1 MKAVLVLAL
10 LWIAATAGAQEAVP
24 AAAAGPAAAEAAAVA
39 PPAEVLEPT
48 FLYEIT
54 RHLYRW
60 YMDESDVEKQAGELD
75 FPFWVRR
82 ADAPL
87 DPGDRSATATILLPR
102 MGIEVKVKK
111 ADYAIEELGLA
122 VKSKG
127 FRIVNV
133 SREPLP
139 AEPPPGAAIVK
150 MDYAQMREELFRKR
164 TEARFPDEA
173 MQKRLRVAVRNY
185 YHLDPADTRPR
196 EQVIHVAPLSPVANE
211 LWVFLETRKILV
223 RFASDIDLENPEMW
237 KHQTL
242 AIRTYDI
249 LKQTVVSL
257 NEAAGSNEFLTRD
270 QVGRALFNCLV
281 LGKRLSRAEE
291 PEAARGGPP

>member
-24 AAAAGPAAAEAAAVA
+24 AAAAAPAPAEAAAVA

-133 SREPLP
+133 ARVPVP
-139 AEPPPGAAIVK
+139 AAPPPGTAVAAVEYAAMK
-150 MDYAQMREELFRKR
+150 DYLFRTR
-164 TEARFPDEA
+164 TQAEFPDEA
-173 MQKRLRVAVRNY
+173 MFERLRGALRE
-185 YHLDPADTRPR
+185 HLGLDPGKREAG
-196 EQVIHVAPLSPVANE
+196 EQVVHVAPLSPVANE
-211 LWVFLETRKILV
+211 LWVFNENHKLLI
-223 RFASDIDLENPEMW
+223 RFSSDVDLENPETW
-237 KHQTL
+237 AHQVL
-242 AIRTYDI
+242 GVRTYDV
-249 LKQTVVSL
+249 LTQTVVSL
-257 NEAAGSNEFLTRD
+257 DEAAGSNAFLTRD
-270 QVGRALFNCLV
+270 QIGRALFNCVV
-281 LGKRLSRAEE
+281 LGRRIAVVN
-291 PEAARGGPP
+291 PD

>member
-24 AAAAGPAAAEAAAVA
+24 AAAAAPAPAEAAAVA

-133 SREPLP
+133 ARVPVP
-139 AEPPPGAAIVK
+139 AAPPPGTAVAAVEYAAMK
-150 MDYAQMREELFRKR
+150 DYLFRTR
-164 TEARFPDEA
+164 TQAEFPDEA
-173 MQKRLRVAVRNY
+173 MFERLRVALRE
-185 YHLDPADTRPR
+185 HLGLDPGKREAG
-196 EQVIHVAPLSPVANE
+196 EQVVHVAPLSPVANE
-211 LWVFLETRKILV
+211 LWVFNENHKLLI
-223 RFASDIDLENPEMW
+223 RFSSDVDLENPETW
-237 KHQTL
+237 AHQVL
-242 AIRTYDI
+242 GVRTYDV
-249 LKQTVVSL
+249 LTQTVVSL
-257 NEAAGSNEFLTRD
+257 DEAAGSNAFLTRD
-270 QVGRALFNCLV
+270 QIGRALFNCVV
-281 LGKRLSRAEE
+281 LGRRIAVVN
-291 PEAARGGPP
+291 PD

>member
-10 LWIAATAGAQEAVP
+10 LWIAAAAGAQEAVP
-24 AAAAGPAAAEAAAVA
+24 AAAAAPAPAETAAVA
-39 PPAEVLEPT
+39 LPAEVLEPT

-60 YMDESDVEKQAGELD
+60 YMDESDVEKQSGEKD

-82 ADAPL
+82 AEAPL
-87 DPGDRSATATILLPR
+87 DAGDRSALATILLPR

-133 SREPLP
+133 ARVPVP
-139 AEPPPGAAIVK
+139 AEPPPGTAIAAVEYAAMK
-150 MDYAQMREELFRKR
+150 DYLFRTR
-164 TEARFPDEA
+164 TQAEFPDEA
-173 MQKRLRVAVRNY
+173 MFERLRVALRE
-185 YHLDPADTRPR
+185 HFGLDPGQR
-196 EQVIHVAPLSPVANE
+196 EAGRHMVHVAPLSPVANE
-211 LWVFLETRKILV
+211 LWVFLESRKLLV
-223 RFASDIDLENPEMW
+223 RFASDVDLENPEMW

-242 AIRTYDI
+242 GVRTYDV
-249 LKQTVVSL
+249 LTQTVVAL
-257 NEAAGSNEFLTRD
+257 DEAAGSNAFMTRD
-270 QVGRALFNCLV
+270 QIGRALFNCVV
-281 LGKRLSRAEE
+281 LGRRIEVVN
-291 PEAARGGPP
+291 PE

>member
-1 MKAVLVLAL
+1 MKILLVLAWVL
-10 LWIAATAGAQEAVP
+10 AVAAAGAQEAVP
-24 AAAAGPAAAEAAAVA
+24 AAAAAPAPAEAAAVA

-87 DPGDRSATATILLPR
+87 DPDDRSATATILLPR

-133 SREPLP
+133 ARVPVP
-139 AEPPPGAAIVK
+139 AAPPPGAAVVPVAYAAMK
-150 MDYAQMREELFRKR
+150 DYLFRTR
-164 TEARFPDEA
+164 TQAEFPDEA
-173 MQKRLRVAVRNY
+173 MFERLRVALRE
-185 YHLDPADTRPR
+185 HLGLDPGKREAG
-196 EQVIHVAPLSPVANE
+196 EQVVHVAPLSPVANE
-211 LWVFLETRKILV
+211 LWVFNENHKLLI
-223 RFASDIDLENPEMW
+223 RFSSDVDLENPETW
-237 KHQTL
+237 AHQVL
-242 AIRTYDI
+242 GVRTYDV
-249 LKQTVVSL
+249 LTQTVVSL
-257 NEAAGSNEFLTRD
+257 DEAAGSNAFLTRD
-270 QVGRALFNCLV
+270 QIGRALFNCVV
-281 LGKRLSRAEE
+281 LGRRIAVVN
-291 PEAARGGPP
+291 PD

>member
-133 SREPLP
+133 ARVPVP
-139 AEPPPGAAIVK
+139 AAPPPGAAVVPVAYAAMK
-150 MDYAQMREELFRKR
+150 DYLFRTR
-164 TEARFPDEA
+164 TQAEFPDEA
-173 MQKRLRVAVRNY
+173 MFERLRVALRE
-185 YHLDPADTRPR
+185 HLGLDPGKREAG
-196 EQVIHVAPLSPVANE
+196 EQVVHVAPLSPVANE
-211 LWVFLETRKILV
+211 LWVFNENHKLLI
-223 RFASDIDLENPEMW
+223 RFSSDVDLENPETW
-237 KHQTL
+237 AHQVL
-242 AIRTYDI
+242 GVRTYDV
-249 LKQTVVSL
+249 LTQTVVSL
-257 NEAAGSNEFLTRD
+257 DEAAGSNAFLTRD
-270 QVGRALFNCLV
+270 QIGRALFNCVV
-281 LGKRLSRAEE
+281 LGRRIAVVN
-291 PEAARGGPP
+291 PD

>member
-1 MKAVLVLAL
+1 MKTALFLAWLTFVAV
-10 LWIAATAGAQEAVP
+10 AGAQEAFP
-24 AAAAGPAAAEAAAVA
+24 AAVAAPAPAEAAAVA

-60 YMDESDVEKQAGELD
+60 YMDESDVEKQSGEPD

-87 DPGDRSATATILLPR
+87 DPGDRSALATILLPR

-133 SREPLP
+133 ARVPVP
-139 AEPPPGAAIVK
+139 AAPPPGAAVAAVEYAAMK
-150 MDYAQMREELFRKR
+150 DYLFRTR
-164 TEARFPDEA
+164 TQAEFPDEA
-173 MQKRLRVAVRNY
+173 MFERLRVALRE
-185 YHLDPADTRPR
+185 HFGLDPGQR
-196 EQVIHVAPLSPVANE
+196 EAGRFVVHVAPLSPVANE
-211 LWVFLETRKILV
+211 LWVFLESRKLLV
-223 RFASDIDLENPEMW
+223 RFASDVDLENPEMW

-242 AIRTYDI
+242 GVRTYDV
-249 LKQTVVSL
+249 LTQTVVSL
-257 NEAAGSNEFLTRD
+257 DEAAGSNAFLTRD
-270 QVGRALFNCLV
+270 QIGRALFNCVV
-281 LGKRLSRAEE
+281 LGRRIEVVN
-291 PEAARGGPP
+291 PE

>member
-24 AAAAGPAAAEAAAVA
+24 AAAAAPAPAEAAAVA

-60 YMDESDVEKQAGELD
+60 YMDESDVEKQAGEKD

-133 SREPLP
+133 ARVPVP
-139 AEPPPGAAIVK
+139 AAPPPGAAVVPVAYAAMK
-150 MDYAQMREELFRKR
+150 DYLFRTR
-164 TEARFPDEA
+164 TQAEFPDEA
-173 MQKRLRVAVRNY
+173 MFERLRVALRE
-185 YHLDPADTRPR
+185 HLGLDPGKREAG
-196 EQVIHVAPLSPVANE
+196 EQVVHVAPLSPVANE
-211 LWVFLETRKILV
+211 LWVFNENHKLLI
-223 RFASDIDLENPEMW
+223 RFSSDVDLENPETW
-237 KHQTL
+237 AHQVL
-242 AIRTYDI
+242 GVRTYDV
-249 LKQTVVSL
+249 LTQTVVSL
-257 NEAAGSNEFLTRD
+257 DEAAGSNAFLTRD
-270 QVGRALFNCLV
+270 QIGRALFNCVV
-281 LGKRLSRAEE
+281 LGRRIAVVN
-291 PEAARGGPP
+291 PD